1 MKSKLK
7 SGLAIFNAA
16 LLVGAT
22 ISICVKL
29 TQPIVSSEVTEKSSS
44 VKVSALSDEPSVD
57 VEISTDKLPYYSMS
71 DSDIQEFATLV
82 ALEGSIESY
91 ECQCAIAS
99 VVLNRMTTEHKSL
112 QEVIYAENQFEPAD
126 MISSSSPTESTLRAV
141 KQVLQDGPTIPEYVT
156 FFRADFYFDW
166 VDPYVNIDHTY
177 FSYDPNLKER
187 MEQDEV

>member
-29 TQPIVSSEVTEKSSS
+29 TQPIVSSEVPEKRSS
-44 VKVSALSDEPSVD
+44 VGVFALSD
-57 VEISTDKLPYYSMS
+57 STDKLPYYSMS

-141 KQVLQDGPTIPEYVT
+141 KKVLQDGPTIPEYVT

-166 VDPYVNIDHTY
+166 VVPYVNIDHTY

-187 MEQDEV
+187 IEYDEV